1 MAAAAATCPLPFPAP
16 SFSPYSAIAA
26 IKKAGYAYC
35 DLKTRREKTWP
46 LFTPREADAAEEL
59 IIAGRRGKAG
69 ISIADLAPRLNLTSH
84 AWTRKLV
91 RNAETKIASV
101 SKQRGFQSPIEVSAR
116 IRLKDGTEKKI
127 PGKRGGRRNWY
138 EFSLEGLKQLSPFY
152 KPKPPSQP
160 KPQTVP
166 EKVIFHEQSR
176 ILSRTRWQH
185 SADRAVEEALCWLR
199 ERNILRSNP
208 SLRGGVGGF
217 ADRTTGVGFQRG
229 DQANE
234 IFPDTLRNPRDRGG
248 RPGGGEGSEGPPG

>member
-16 SFSPYSAIAA
+16 PFSPYSAIAA

-166 EKVIFHEQSR
+166 EKVNSYEQPSIIAR
-176 ILSRTRWQH
+176 PKPSF
-185 SADRAVEEALCWLR
+185 DRAFEEALRWLR
-199 ERNILRSNP
+199 EGPFNRTAPSVHRSAERSGDPPARSWSEEGTSQSKIP
-208 SLRGGVGGF
+208 SDAIRDPG
-217 ADRTTGVGFQRG
+217 DRAG
-229 DQANE
+229 DPPAAK
-234 IFPDTLRNPRDRGG
+234 
-248 RPGGGEGSEGPPG
+248 GPPGRL